1 MSDAV
6 IVLTTWPA
14 EGAAAEVAQTLV
26 TERLAA
32 CVNVLGE
39 MQSTYR
45 WQGSLEVDRERQ
57 LVIKTTRTRLAAL
70 EGRLAALHPYQL
82 PEFLVL
88 SVEAGS
94 ASYLAWLRESTGE
107 P

>member
-14 EGAAAEVAQTLV
+14 EGAAVELAQTLV

-32 CVNVLGE
+32 CVNVLAE

-45 WQGSLEVDRERQ
+45 WQGSVEVDRERQ
-57 LVIKTTRTRLAAL
+57 LVIKTTRAQLAAL
-70 EGRLAALHPYQL
+70 EARLGALHPYQL

-94 ASYLAWLRESTGE
+94 EGYLAWLRESTA
-107 P
+107 